1 MGGLLKK
8 IENYDFFIYILTL
21 ITFFVAIYLKKFNL
35 IYTLPFFT
43 FIYWNTD
50 KKFKMEYGLFY
61 FIIAS
66 SFIGFPW
73 FIFLVLQNYISNLIC
88 LFYLL
93 LFFPLLNSY
102 TYKYFKI
109 WSYKDENENLIN
121 GENTYWNSR

>member
-1 MGGLLKK
+1 MGKFLKK
-8 IENYDFFIYILTL
+8 IESFDFFIFILTL
-21 ITFFVAIYLKKFNL
+21 VTFSIAIYLKKFNL
-35 IYTLPFFT
+35 IYILPFLT

-73 FIFLVLQNYISNLIC
+73 FIFLVLQNYINNLIWM
-88 LFYLL
+88 FYLL

-102 TYKYFKI
+102 IYKYFKI